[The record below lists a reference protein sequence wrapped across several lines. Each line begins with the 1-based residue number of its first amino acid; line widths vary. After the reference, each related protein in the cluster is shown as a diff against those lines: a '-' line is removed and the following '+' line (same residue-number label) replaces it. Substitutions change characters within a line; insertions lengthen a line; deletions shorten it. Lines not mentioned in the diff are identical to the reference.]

1 MYFSR
6 STESDPFIQNIT
18 NDNVLTNIIRREL
31 NGSTRYSINFP
42 TVAKQAQRLPAVSSE
57 LQYYMPRARQ
67 QAFTVLVFRA

>member
-18 NDNVLTNIIRREL
+18 NDDVLTNIIRREL

-42 TVAKQAQRLPAVSSE
+42 TVVKQAQRLPAVSSE